1 MDVTTGT
8 LDDPDL
14 FPPRDEIWLSQKI
27 GWEELHPALRKF
39 ERSSLNEQG

>member
-14 FPPRDEIWLSQKI
+14 FPPAVEIWVEHKI
-27 GWEELHPALRKF
+27 DWEATDPKRPKRD
-39 ERSSLNEQG
+39 RSSLNAD